1 MKAERLYRQ
10 NTQSVQQQHFKVT
23 GIFLILI
30 KNLLLS
36 SGFNEIKRELEK
48 YGERDGYWKLR
59 RSVLDGSQIDKKVET
74 KCVEVKKK
82 VEVANKQQSWEE
94 RHSRWDC
101 CCGQIYFIC

>member
-48 YGERDGYWKLR
+48 YGEREMDTE
-59 RSVLDGSQIDKKVET
+59 S
-74 KCVEVKKK
+74 
-82 VEVANKQQSWEE
+82 
-94 RHSRWDC
+94 
-101 CCGQIYFIC
+101 